1 MNEENGRP
9 ASVSAESLAR
19 RMLHTHAPTRRGWLY
34 RAWWLL
40 VPVAAVVAFME
51 IPYDNPA
58 AEGSALVSLLAFAT
72 ALALRGLAEQ
82 TEAAS
87 AAMRLQDVGAESLG
101 ALIELLRWPV
111 KRVRDTARWRLIALL
126 RNLPEGAEESA
137 EPVQLACLY
146 DWLTPMQSLRQPDL
160 VEAILAALPRIADEN
175 AIPAVLRLA
184 KMKAWTRDARRIRDS
199 ARAVLPEIERRVE
212 TLRTAGG
219 SAKTAPEGK
228 AELLPKVPHRAFG
241 EELGVHPQMRVLFLI
256 LAWLAVVPG
265 GAWLCLTSAQA
276 GNWLEAAAWAVVALG
291 ATQLHRLT
299 LMSRHARMAHSIL
312 REENPEAVGRIAEA
326 ALWPDGRI
334 RAAAMSTLARLLP
347 RLKASDAG
355 ILTSSQR
362 GCLNGLLNR
371 TTAQEYPET
380 VVALLRALEQIGDV
394 SAMRY
399 VQSLVDMPGRSAR
412 IAAVRE
418 AARECLPVLAER
430 ARLNTD
436 PQVLLRPAEAPGAPS
451 EILVRPASG
460 APVADDMMLVRPA
473 DAPDG

>member
-1 MNEENGRP
+1 VAFIP
-9 ASVSAESLAR
+9 A
-19 RMLHTHAPTRRGWLY
+19 
-34 RAWWLL
+34 
-40 VPVAAVVAFME
+40 VAAVLEVPYSLAAIAGNILVALF
-51 IPYDNPA
+51 
-58 AEGSALVSLLAFAT
+58 AFAT
-72 ALALRGLAEQ
+72 VFGLRRYAEQ

-87 AAMRLQDVGAESLG
+87 AATRLQDVGAESMG
-101 ALIELLRWPV
+101 ALIELLRWPIR
-111 KRVRDTARWRLIALL
+111 RVRDTARWRLMALL
-126 RNLPEGAEESA
+126 RNLPEGAEKLA

-175 AIPAVLRLA
+175 AIPAVLRVA

-199 ARAVLPEIERRVE
+199 ARAVLPEIERRVAM
-212 TLRTAGG
+212 LRTAGG
-219 SAKTAPEGK
+219 SANTAPEGK
-228 AELLPKVPHRAFG
+228 AELLPNVAHRAFG
-241 EELGVHPQMRVLFLI
+241 EELGVRPQMRLLFLI

-265 GAWLCLTSAQA
+265 GAWLCITSAQA
-276 GNWLEAAAWAVVALG
+276 GNWLEAAAWAAVALG

-299 LMSRHARMAHSIL
+299 LMSRHTRLARSIL
-312 REENPEAVGRIAEA
+312 REENVEAVGRIAEA
-326 ALWPDGRI
+326 ALWPDGKI

-355 ILTSSQR
+355 LLTTSQR
-362 GCLNGLLNR
+362 ACLNGLLNR
-371 TTAQEYPET
+371 TTAQEHPET

-394 SAMRY
+394 AAIRY
-399 VQSLVDMPGRSAR
+399 VQSLVDLPGGSAR

-451 EILVRPASG
+451 EMLLRPASG
-460 APVADDMMLVRPA
+460 APATEDTMLVRPA
-473 DAPDG
+473 DAPGS